1 MVTFRAICCIHNSF
15 GWMVIPAGGE
25 LTADFRLRFGNP
37 ARDAERQAASHHRE
51 HQNPHERIMQT
62 VLERGL
68 DHLVFAGNLLS
79 GRILKQLVNAV
90 ERCSNPTADALKY
103 DCSWY

>member
-1 MVTFRAICCIHNSF
+1 
-15 GWMVIPAGGE
+15 MVIPAGGE

-68 DHLVFAGNLLS
+68 DHLVFAGSLLS

-90 ERCSNPTADALKY
+90 DIEMFKSDGRRFEVRLQAGIE
-103 DCSWY
+103 